1 MSLNDALAIAM
12 SGLRAN
18 QAAMSLV
25 SSNVA
30 NAETP
35 GYVRKT
41 LDQVT
46 SYSGAYGSNVVVA
59 GINRELDQYIQAQL
73 RTETSGAGYASLRSN
88 VLQQLQSLYGDPGSI
103 GTLENAFNDLTTA
116 LQALS
121 TSADNQSARIS
132 VLNAASTLTQQLNSM
147 TQGIQTLR
155 GNAETGIRDSV
166 ATANNLLKQI
176 ASINNQLM
184 ANPRGGTSTDAS
196 TAALL
201 DQRDQYVTQLSELM
215 DIRVTTNSANQI
227 TVFTGSGIQ
236 LVGNE
241 AATLTFNAQATVTA
255 GTTWSS
261 DPNQSQL
268 GSVML
273 EFPGGGGSVNLTATG
288 AIKSGQIAAYTELRD
303 KTLVTAQNQLDQF
316 AASLSS
322 ALSDQT
328 IAGTAITGAPVPT
341 GTPAG
346 FALDISGM
354 KSGNVIHL
362 TYTDA
367 ATNQQRQISL
377 VRVDDAR
384 VLPLSNDV
392 TADPNDQVIGIDF
405 SGSFSS
411 VLNQLNAALGGNVTF
426 SGTSTSL
433 SVLNNP
439 AFSRIDSASVTV
451 TKDPSA
457 LNDGSPQIALF
468 TDNGSSYSGAIGASG
483 SQMTGLAGRL
493 SVNSALIN
501 DPAKLVM
508 YGSSTLA
515 GDTTRPSFI
524 LSQLSNATYTFGAQ
538 GGVGSASAPF
548 KGTLLSFMQQFTSQQ
563 GADAD
568 AAKQLADGQNVVLS
582 TLEQKMSTSS
592 GVNMDEEM
600 AHLLSLQNAYSAN
613 ARVMSAVNDMYKT
626 LMQVF

>member
-1 MSLNDALAIAM
+1 MSLSDALNIAM

-18 QAAMSLV
+18 QAAMALV

-41 LDQVT
+41 IDQVT
-46 SYSGAYGSNVVVA
+46 SYSGSYGSNVVVA

-73 RTETSGAGYASLRSN
+73 RTETSGASYASLRSS
-88 VLQQLQSLYGDPGSI
+88 VLQQMQSLYGDPDAV
-103 GTLENAFNDLTTA
+103 GTLESSFNDLNTA
-116 LQALS
+116 LQALT
-121 TSADNQSARIS
+121 TSADSQSARIG
-132 VLNAASTLTQQLNSM
+132 VLNAASAITQQLNSM

-155 GNAETGIRDSV
+155 GAAETGIKDSV
-166 ATANNLLKQI
+166 TTANNLLQQI

-184 ANPRGGTSTDAS
+184 ANPSGGTSTDAS

-215 DIRVTTNSANQI
+215 DIRVTTNSVNQVS
-227 TVFTGSGIQ
+227 VFTGSGVQ
-236 LVGNE
+236 LVGSE
-241 AATLTFNAQATVTA
+241 AATLSFNAQATVTA
-255 GTTWSS
+255 NTTWSK

-273 EFPGGGGSVNLTATG
+273 EFPGGGGSINLTASG

-303 KTLVTAQNQLDQF
+303 NTLVTAQNQLDQF
-316 AASLSS
+316 AAQLSS

-328 IAGTAITGAPVPT
+328 TAGTAITGSPGPT
-341 GTPAG
+341 GTPSG
-346 FALDISGM
+346 FSLDISGM

-362 TYTDA
+362 SYTDA

-377 VRVDDAR
+377 VRVDDPS

-411 VLNQLNAALGGNVTF
+411 VLSQLNAALGGDVTF
-426 SGTSTSL
+426 SGTGTSL

-439 AFSRIDSASVTV
+439 AFARIDSASVTV

-457 LNDGSPQIALF
+457 LSDGSPQIALF
-468 TDNGSSYSGAIGASG
+468 TDNGLPYSGAIGASG
-483 SQMTGLAGRL
+483 SQITGLAGRL
-493 SVNSALIN
+493 TVNGALIN
-501 DPAKLVM
+501 DPAKLVA
-508 YGSSTLA
+508 YGSSTPA

-524 LSQLSNATYTFGAQ
+524 LNQLGTATFTFGAQ
-538 GGVGSASAPF
+538 GGVGSASSPF

-592 GVNMDEEM
+592 GVNMDDEM
-600 AHLLSLQNAYSAN
+600 AHLLALQNAYSAN
-613 ARVMSAVNDMYKT
+613 ARVMSTVNDMYKT
-626 LMQVF
+626 LMQVL

>member
-41 LDQVT
+41 IDQVA
-46 SYSGAYGSNVVVA
+46 SNSSSYGSNVVIA

-73 RTETSGAGYASLRSN
+73 RTETSGASYASLRSSI
-88 VLQQLQSLYGDPGSI
+88 LQQVQSLYGDPGSI

-116 LQALS
+116 LQALN
-121 TSADNQSARIS
+121 TSADSQSARIS

-147 TQGIQTLR
+147 TQGIQSLR
-155 GNAETGIRDSV
+155 GAAETGIKDSV
-166 ATANNLLKQI
+166 TTANNLLKQI
-176 ASINNQLM
+176 ASINNQLK
-184 ANPRGGTSTDAS
+184 ANPYGGTSTDAS

-215 DIRVTTNSANQI
+215 DIRVTTNSVNQV

-241 AATLTFNAQATVTA
+241 AATLSFNSQATVNA
-255 GTTWSS
+255 NTTWSS
-261 DPNQSQL
+261 DPSQSQL

-273 EFPGGGGSVNLTATG
+273 EFPGGGGSINLTATG

-328 IAGTAITGAPVPT
+328 IAGTAITGPPGPT

-377 VRVDDAR
+377 VRVDDPR

-411 VLNQLNAALGGNVTF
+411 VLDQLNAALGGNVTF

-433 SVLNNP
+433 NVLNNP

-451 TKDPSA
+451 TKDPNA
-457 LNDGSPQIALF
+457 LSDGSPQIALF
-468 TDNGSSYSGAIGASG
+468 TDNGSSYTGAIGASG
-483 SQMTGLAGRL
+483 SQITGLAGRL
-493 SVNSALIN
+493 TINSALIN
-501 DPAKLVM
+501 DPAKLVA
-508 YGSSTLA
+508 YGSSTPA

-524 LSQLSNATYTFGAQ
+524 LNQLSNATFTFGAQ
-538 GGVGSASAPF
+538 GGVGSANAPF
-548 KGTLLSFMQQFTSQQ
+548 KGTLLSYMQQFTSQQ

>member
-1 MSLNDALAIAM
+1 MSLSDALNIAM

-18 QAAMSLV
+18 QAAISLV

-41 LDQVT
+41 IDQVT
-46 SYSGAYGSNVVVA
+46 SYSGSYGSNVVVA

-73 RTETSGAGYASLRSN
+73 RTETSGASYASLRSS
-88 VLQQLQSLYGDPGSI
+88 VLQQVQSLYGDPGAV
-103 GTLENAFNDLTTA
+103 GTLESAFSNLNTA
-116 LQALS
+116 LQALN
-121 TSADNQSARIS
+121 TSADSQSARIG
-132 VLNAASTLTQQLNSM
+132 VLNAASAITQQLNSM

-155 GNAETGIRDSV
+155 GAAETGIKDSV
-166 ATANNLLKQI
+166 TTANNLLKQI
-176 ASINNQLM
+176 AAINNQLM
-184 ANPRGGTSTDAS
+184 ANPSGGTSTDAS

-215 DIRVTTNSANQI
+215 DIRVTTNSVNQVS
-227 TVFTGSGIQ
+227 VFTGSGVQ
-236 LVGNE
+236 LVGSE
-241 AATLTFNAQATVTA
+241 AATLSFNAQATVNA
-255 GTTWSS
+255 NTTWSK
-261 DPNQSQL
+261 DPTQSQL

-273 EFPGGGGSVNLTATG
+273 EFPGGGGSINLTATG

-303 KTLVTAQNQLDQF
+303 NTLVTAQNQLDQF
-316 AASLSS
+316 AAQLSS

-328 IAGTAITGAPVPT
+328 TAGTAITGSPGPT
-341 GTPAG
+341 GTPSG
-346 FALDISGM
+346 FSLDISGM

-377 VRVDDAR
+377 VRVDDPS

-405 SGSFSS
+405 SGSSSS
-411 VLNQLNAALGGNVTF
+411 VLDQLNAALGGDVTF

-439 AFSRIDSASVTV
+439 AFARIDSASVTV

-457 LNDGSPQIALF
+457 LSDGSPQIALF
-468 TDNGSSYSGAIGASG
+468 TDNGLPYSGAIGASG
-483 SQMTGLAGRL
+483 SQITGLAGRL
-493 SVNSALIN
+493 TVNGALIN

-508 YGSSTLA
+508 YGSSTPS

-524 LSQLSNATYTFGAQ
+524 LNQLGSASFTFGAQ
-538 GGVGSASAPF
+538 GGVGSANSPF

-582 TLEQKMSTSS
+582 TLQQKMSTSS
-592 GVNMDEEM
+592 GVNMDDEM
-600 AHLLSLQNAYSAN
+600 AHLLALQNAYSAN
-613 ARVMSAVNDMYKT
+613 ARVMSTVNDMYKT
-626 LMQVF
+626 LMQVL

>member
-41 LDQVT
+41 INQVT
-46 SYSGAYGSNVVVA
+46 SYSGSYGSNVVIT

-73 RTETSGAGYASLRSN
+73 RTETSGASYASLRSSI
-88 VLQQLQSLYGDPGSI
+88 LQQVQSLYGDPGSI
-103 GTLENAFNDLTTA
+103 GTLESAFNDLTTA
-116 LQALS
+116 LQALN
-121 TSADNQSARIS
+121 TSADSQSARIS

-155 GNAETGIRDSV
+155 GVAETGIKDSV
-166 ATANNLLKQI
+166 TTANNLLKQI
-176 ASINNQLM
+176 ASINNQLA
-184 ANPRGGTSTDAS
+184 ANPFGGTSTDAS

-215 DIRVTTNSANQI
+215 DIRVTTNSVNQV

-241 AATLTFNAQATVTA
+241 AATLSFNAQATVNA
-255 GTTWSS
+255 NTTWSS

-268 GSVML
+268 GSVVV

-288 AIKSGQIAAYTELRD
+288 AIKSGKIAAYTELRD

-328 IAGTAITGAPVPT
+328 IAGTAITAPPVPT
-341 GTPAG
+341 GTPSG

-367 ATNQQRQISL
+367 ATNQQREISL
-377 VRVDDAR
+377 VRVDDPR

-439 AFSRIDSASVTV
+439 AFARIDSASVTV
-451 TKDPSA
+451 TKDPNA
-457 LNDGSPQIALF
+457 LSDGSPQIALF

-493 SVNSALIN
+493 TINSALIN
-501 DPAKLVM
+501 DPAKLVA
-508 YGSSTLA
+508 YGSSTPA
-515 GDTTRPSFI
+515 GDTTRPTFI
-524 LSQLSNATYTFGAQ
+524 LNQLSNATYTFGAQ
-538 GGVGSASAPF
+538 SGVGSASAPF

>member
-1 MSLNDALAIAM
+1 M
-12 SGLRAN
+12 
-18 QAAMSLV
+18 
-25 SSNVA
+25 
-30 NAETP
+30 
-35 GYVRKT
+35 
-41 LDQVT
+41 
-46 SYSGAYGSNVVVA
+46 
-59 GINRELDQYIQAQL
+59 
-73 RTETSGAGYASLRSN
+73 
-88 VLQQLQSLYGDPGSI
+88 QSLYGDPDAV
-103 GTLENAFNDLTTA
+103 GTLESSFNDLNTA
-116 LQALS
+116 LQALT
-121 TSADNQSARIS
+121 TSADSQSARIG
-132 VLNAASTLTQQLNSM
+132 VLNAASAITQQLNSM

-155 GNAETGIRDSV
+155 GAAETGIKDSV
-166 ATANNLLKQI
+166 TTANNLLQQI

-184 ANPRGGTSTDAS
+184 ANPSGGTSTDAS

-215 DIRVTTNSANQI
+215 DIRVTTNSVNQVS
-227 TVFTGSGIQ
+227 VFTGSGVQ
-236 LVGNE
+236 LVGSE
-241 AATLTFNAQATVTA
+241 AATLSFNAQATVTA
-255 GTTWSS
+255 NTTWSK

-273 EFPGGGGSVNLTATG
+273 EFPGGGGAINLTASG

-303 KTLVTAQNQLDQF
+303 NTLVTAQNQLDQF
-316 AASLSS
+316 AAQLSS

-328 IAGTAITGAPVPT
+328 TAGTAITGSPGPT
-341 GTPAG
+341 GTPSG
-346 FALDISGM
+346 FSLDISGM

-377 VRVDDAR
+377 VRVDDPS

-411 VLNQLNAALGGNVTF
+411 VLSQLNAALGGDVTF
-426 SGTSTSL
+426 SGTGTSL

-439 AFSRIDSASVTV
+439 AFARIDSASVTV
-451 TKDPSA
+451 TKDPNA
-457 LNDGSPQIALF
+457 LSDGSPQIALF
-468 TDNGSSYSGAIGASG
+468 TDNGLPYSGAIGASG
-483 SQMTGLAGRL
+483 SQITGLAGRL
-493 SVNSALIN
+493 TVNGALIN
-501 DPAKLVM
+501 DPAKLVA
-508 YGSSTLA
+508 YGSSTPA

-524 LSQLSNATYTFGAQ
+524 LNQLGTATFTFGAQ
-538 GGVGSASAPF
+538 GGVGSASSPF

-592 GVNMDEEM
+592 GVNMDDEM
-600 AHLLSLQNAYSAN
+600 AHLLALQNAYSAN
-613 ARVMSAVNDMYKT
+613 ARVMSTVNDMYKT
-626 LMQVF
+626 LMQVL

>member
-41 LDQVT
+41 LNQVT
-46 SYSGAYGSNVVVA
+46 SYSGAYGSNVVIA
-59 GINRELDQYIQAQL
+59 GINRELDQYVQAQL
-73 RTETSGAGYASLRSN
+73 RTETSGASYAALRSS
-88 VLQQLQSLYGDPGSI
+88 VLQQVQSLYGDPGAI
-103 GTLENAFNDLTTA
+103 GTLESAFNDLTTA

-121 TSADNQSARIS
+121 TSADNQSARTS
-132 VLNAASTLTQQLNSM
+132 VLTAASTLTQQLNSM
-147 TQGIQTLR
+147 TQGIQSLR
-155 GNAETGIRDSV
+155 GAAETGIKDSV
-166 ATANNLLKQI
+166 TTANNLLKQI
-176 ASINNQLM
+176 ASINNQLRS
-184 ANPRGGTSTDAS
+184 NPAGGTSTDAS

-201 DQRDQYVTQLSELM
+201 DQRDQYVTQLSQLM
-215 DIRVTTNSANQI
+215 DIRVTTNSVNQV
-227 TVFTGSGIQ
+227 TVFTGSGVQ

-255 GTTWSS
+255 NTTWSS

-273 EFPGGGGSVNLTATG
+273 EFPGGGGSINLTATG

-316 AASLSS
+316 AAQLSS

-328 IAGTAITGAPVPT
+328 IAGTAITGPPGPT

-346 FALDISGM
+346 FSLDISGM
-354 KSGNVIHL
+354 KSGNVMHL

-367 ATNQQRQISL
+367 ATGQQRQISL
-377 VRVDDAR
+377 VRVDDPR

-411 VLNQLNAALGGNVTF
+411 VLDQLNAAMGGNVTF
-426 SGTSTSL
+426 SGTSSSL

-439 AFSRIDSASVTV
+439 AFARIDSASVTV
-451 TKDPSA
+451 TKNPNA

-468 TDNGSSYSGAIGASG
+468 TDGGSSYSGAINASG
-483 SQMTGLAGRL
+483 SQITGLAGRL
-493 SVNSALIN
+493 SVNSALID

-524 LSQLSNATYTFGAQ
+524 LNQLSNATFTFGAQ
-538 GGVGSASAPF
+538 SGVGSTNAPF

-563 GADAD
+563 GAEAD

-592 GVNMDEEM
+592 GVNMDDEM